1 MPGYNQTLI
10 TAQVDGAAYGNSTTA
25 NTPLQPAACLYTFP
39 AGYFTGAGKTIRVKA
54 SGRISGAVAGPT
66 LNLGI
71 AFGTVATPII
81 VFAGGANSLVARA
94 TTNVSWELE
103 VDLTIRAIGTSTS
116 ANAMGVGKFLS
127 EACLGS
133 VANAATAMMLPLS
146 APAVGTGF
154 DSTLTQV
161 VQLVATWGTA
171 AAGNTITCHQFSVAD
186 ITFTP

>member
-1 MPGYNQTLI
+1 MPGYEQTLI

-25 NTPLQPAACLYTFP
+25 NTPLQPVGTLYTFP
-39 AGYFTGAGKTIRVKA
+39 AGYFTGAGKTIRVRGA
-54 SGRISGAVAGPT
+54 GRISGAVAGPT
-66 LNLGI
+66 LNLGV
-71 AFGTVATPII
+71 AFGSVATPII
-81 VFAGGANSLVARA
+81 VFAGGANALVARA
-94 TTNVSWELE
+94 TTNVTWVIE
-103 VDLTIRAIGTSTS
+103 VDLTIRAIGTGTS
-116 ANAMGVGKFLS
+116 ANAMGIGKFTS

-133 VANAATAMMLPLS
+133 AANAATVTMLPLS

-171 AAGNTITCHQFSVAD
+171 AAGNTITCHQFSVED